1 MVILFDAP
9 GRRRIVGAFDG
20 GQMTSDGGAILLR
33 EADRLHDVTRH
44 LAACFA
50 DHRDQ
55 RRIEHSVAGM
65 IALRVTALALG
76 HEDPNGNDRLRD
88 RGHALAGSSTLNR
101 LKLGA
106 AGHAASDRYKR
117 IVADPGRIDRLMVS
131 LFLEMREEA
140 PGEIILDMDATDDP
154 VHGGQ
159 EGRFFHGHDRC
170 HRHLPL
176 YIFCGEDI
184 LCCRLRTADRDACDG
199 AVDELG
205 RIIPQTDS
213 VYWFEDWRE
222 TPANSIRLLR
232 FGDRGLS
239 CRPGIACRNGRC
251 GKIRFAAAPV
261 DGQAASPTVTTRRF
275 LKRARASSSLPI
287 LVAWRGSS
295 MRRTSLS

>member
-1 MVILFDAP
+1 MVILFDAL

-20 GQMTSDGGAILLR
+20 GQITSDGGAMLLW
-33 EADRLHDVTRH
+33 EADRLHDVTRR

-65 IALRVTALALG
+65 IARRVTALALG

-101 LKLGA
+101 LEPGD
-106 AGHAASDRYKR
+106 AGHAASDRHRR
-117 IVADPGRIDRLMVS
+117 IIADPGRIDRLVVS
-131 LFLEMREEA
+131 LFLVMHEEA
-140 PGEIILDMDATDDP
+140 PEEIVLDMDTTDDP
-154 VHGGQ
+154 VHGEQ
-159 EGRFFHGHDRC
+159 EGRFFHGHYRC
-170 HRHLPL
+170 HCYLPL

-184 LCCRLRTADRDACDG
+184 LCCRLRTADRDASDG
-199 AVDELG
+199 AVDEFG

-213 VYWFEDWRE
+213 MYWFEDWHE
-222 TPANSIRLLR
+222 PPASSIRLPR
-232 FGDRGLS
+232 FGGRELS
-239 CRPGIACRNGRC
+239 CQPGIACRNGRC

-261 DGQAASPTVTTRRF
+261 DGQAAS
-275 LKRARASSSLPI
+275 SSLPI

>member
-1 MVILFDAP
+1 MVILFDAL

-20 GQMTSDGGAILLR
+20 GQMTSDGGALLLR
-33 EADRLHDVTRH
+33 EADRLHDVTRR
-44 LAACFA
+44 LAACFT

-65 IALRVTALALG
+65 IARKVTALALG
-76 HEDPNGNDRLRD
+76 HEDLDDHDRLRD
-88 RGHALAGSSTLNR
+88 RGLALAGSSTLNR
-101 LKLGA
+101 LELGD
-106 AGHAASDRYKR
+106 AGSAASDRYRR
-117 IVADPGRIDRLMVS
+117 IIADPGRIDRLVVS
-131 LFLEMREEA
+131 LFLVMHEEA
-140 PGEIILDMDATDDP
+140 PEEIILDMDATDDP

-159 EGRFFHGHDRC
+159 EGRFFHGYYRC
-170 HRHLPL
+170 HCYLPL

-199 AVDELG
+199 TVDELG

-213 VYWFEDWRE
+213 VYWFEDWHE

-232 FGDRGLS
+232 FGDRELS

-251 GKIRFAAAPV
+251 GKIGFAAAPV
-261 DGQAASPTVTTRRF
+261 DGQA
-275 LKRARASSSLPI
+275 ASSSLPI